1 MLTCWSFVLRYIY
14 LDIKRLL
21 ILFFYTYQ
29 DRSVVISTYALCGF
43 SNISSIGIMLGAL
56 GAMAPRRQ
64 TALAQVVVRA
74 MIAGNV
80 ACFMTACIAG
90 LLYESKQRLPKG
102 CTMHAC
108 RDCQRLHKHV
118 PLMLIETFWAFPEEL
133 KKTHHTYLF
142 IRNEVTFQRFKYR
155 QDIIDCHLCGVTKGI
170 LLNLRKLSSNSN
182 IEYNYLQ
189 AYKLSQD
196 DVMD

>member
-1 MLTCWSFVLRYIY
+1 MVREFF
-14 LDIKRLL
+14 

-64 TALAQVVVRA
+64 TALARVVVRA

-90 LLYESKQRLPKG
+90 LLYE
-102 CTMHAC
+102 
-108 RDCQRLHKHV
+108 
-118 PLMLIETFWAFPEEL
+118 
-133 KKTHHTYLF
+133 
-142 IRNEVTFQRFKYR
+142 
-155 QDIIDCHLCGVTKGI
+155 TK
-170 LLNLRKLSSNSN
+170 
-182 IEYNYLQ
+182 
-189 AYKLSQD
+189 
-196 DVMD
+196 